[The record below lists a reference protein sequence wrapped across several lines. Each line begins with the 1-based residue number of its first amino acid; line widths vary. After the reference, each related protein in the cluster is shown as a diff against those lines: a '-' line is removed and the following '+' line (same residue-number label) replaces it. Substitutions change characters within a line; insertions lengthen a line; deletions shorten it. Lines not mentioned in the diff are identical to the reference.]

1 MRAHRAA
8 RERAACATYELP
20 PAEVSAGRA
29 RQLTTDFLTRGCTEQ
44 VEPAQVEDV
53 ALVVSELVTNATRH
67 ANSGCR
73 LRLHVDPGRVTV
85 EVADDSPIPPQLRAP
100 QESDESGRGIAL
112 VRQLARNF
120 RVLRGPGGGKTIQ
133 AVLAASCKPS

>member
-1 MRAHRAA
+1 MRARAPAHR
-8 RERAACATYELP
+8 RAACATYVLP
-20 PAEVSAGRA
+20 PAEVSAGWA

-44 VEPAQVEDV
+44 VEPAQVED
-53 ALVVSELVTNATRH
+53 AKLVVSELVTNATRH
-67 ANSGCR
+67 AHSGCR

-85 EVADDSPIPPQLRAP
+85 EVADDSPIPPRLHAP

-133 AVLAASCKPS
+133 AVLAAS